1 VQPFSQENLLKDI
14 IQVADTTK
22 QTSAVLRFGH
32 EVCVMPLACLL
43 ELGNCG
49 YVTDDLE
56 GLDKV
61 WRNYQIFPMACNV
74 QLVFYRP
81 VTGKGDILVKALL
94 NEREVSLPVKT
105 TQYPYY
111 KWKDLRKYYQ
121 GRLEWYEAQKTAFEK
136 KQQKESASE

>member
-1 VQPFSQENLLKDI
+1 
-14 IQVADTTK
+14 
-22 QTSAVLRFGH
+22 
-32 EVCVMPLACLL
+32 
-43 ELGNCG
+43 
-49 YVTDDLE
+49 
-56 GLDKV
+56 
-61 WRNYQIFPMACNV
+61 
-74 QLVFYRP
+74 
-81 VTGKGDILVKALL
+81 VKALL